1 MFLIIR
7 EINYG
12 LISNS
17 CKTASPRY
25 LQTPVGDNEGRLF
38 LYANAAGHS
47 ESGGNGGEH
56 GDYDVEDFTPDVFV
70 FHDTDE

>member
-1 MFLIIR
+1 M
-7 EINYG
+7 
-12 LISNS
+12 
-17 CKTASPRY
+17 
-25 LQTPVGDNEGRLF
+25 LF